1 MTQTGQLDKGER
13 RFLLELARNTIKTEL
28 AGIQA
33 EIPAV
38 SGQNLKRHLGVFV
51 TLHKH
56 GNLRGCIGTFVSDK
70 PLYEQ
75 VMDMAISSAFHD
87 PRFRPLTS
95 QEFKEIGIEISVL
108 SPLMPISSINEIE
121 PGTHGIYIINGPYR
135 GVLLPQVAT
144 EYGWDRLTFLDQTC
158 IKAGLSPGCWKD
170 PATTIYIFS
179 AEIFNDESE
188 KV

>member
-1 MTQTGQLDKGER
+1 MTQTEQLDKRER
-13 RFLLELARNTIKTEL
+13 HFLLELAKKTIEAEL
-28 AGIQA
+28 TGIPLNLP
-33 EIPAV
+33 IV
-38 SGQNLKRHLGVFV
+38 SEPNLQRHLGVFV

-87 PRFRPLTS
+87 PRFRPLTAH
-95 QEFKEIGIEISVL
+95 ELKDIKIEISVL
-108 SPLMPISSINEIE
+108 SPLRPIDSINEIT
-121 PGTHGIYIINGPYR
+121 PGIHGIYIINGPYR

-158 IKAGLSPGCWKD
+158 LKAGLSPGCWKD

-188 KV
+188 KL

>member
-1 MTQTGQLDKGER
+1 MTQTEQFNKKER
-13 RFLLELARNTIKTEL
+13 RFLLELARNTIKAKL
-28 AGIQA
+28 AGTQLD
-33 EIPAV
+33 IPTV
-38 SGQNLKRHLGVFV
+38 SEQNLKRHLGVFV

-87 PRFRPLTS
+87 PRFRPLTAH
-95 QEFKEIGIEISVL
+95 ELKDIEIEISVL
-108 SPLMPISSINEIE
+108 SPLRPITSINEIE
-121 PGTHGIYIINGPYR
+121 PGKHGIYIINEPYR
-135 GVLLPQVAT
+135 GVLLPQVAI

-158 IKAGLSPGCWKD
+158 LKAGLSPGCWKD

-188 KV
+188 KL